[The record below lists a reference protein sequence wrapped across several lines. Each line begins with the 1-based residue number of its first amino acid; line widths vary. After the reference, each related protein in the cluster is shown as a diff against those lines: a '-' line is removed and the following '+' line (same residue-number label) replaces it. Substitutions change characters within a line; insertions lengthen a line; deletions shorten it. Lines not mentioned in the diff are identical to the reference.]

1 PDLYA
6 GDSSSSEPEINFDNA
21 LVSDDA
27 IADADSAATTPASM
41 EPEKKAV
48 RSETGDAIAEADIY
62 IAYGRYQQAV
72 DLLTGAIDA
81 EPNRADLR
89 VKLLEVLLEM
99 RNRDAFR
106 QQFMALQ
113 SLGDADAVV
122 QVKEMLSS
130 VDGVSDWL
138 NDLPTSSSASAGVS
152 AFAMGAAATAA

>member
-1 PDLYA
+1 
-6 GDSSSSEPEINFDNA
+6 
-21 LVSDDA
+21 
-27 IADADSAATTPASM
+27 
-41 EPEKKAV
+41 
-48 RSETGDAIAEADIY
+48 
-62 IAYGRYQQAV
+62 RYQQAV

-152 AFAMGAAATAA
+152 AFAMGAAATAAVAATALSEDNVETEASTDLELDLDLDDSLLDTPSQVSSFMDAPASTPEL